1 MTITVSAIEDDVST
15 TSNTKPKRVRKKPEQ
30 QTTVDTPPPPPPTT
44 PAPPPTLE
52 RQSKTARMAT
62 CKNCGK
68 EMLEKTF
75 KYYHQLKCQQA
86 EQKPQTTKPTTPPED
101 ITVDFAFQR
110 RVKQDK
116 YASLLTKAFS
126 KQTT

>member
-15 TSNTKPKRVRKKPEQ
+15 TSDTKPKRVRKKPEQ

-44 PAPPPTLE
+44 PPPPPPTLE

-75 KYYHQLKCQQA
+75 KYYHQLKCQQV
-86 EQKPQTTKPTTPPED
+86 EQKPQTAKPTTPPED

-116 YASLLTKAFS
+116 YASLLTKAF
-126 KQTT
+126 

>member
-15 TSNTKPKRVRKKPEQ
+15 TSDTKPKRVRKKPEQ

-44 PAPPPTLE
+44 PPLPPPSLE

-86 EQKPQTTKPTTPPED
+86 EQKPQTTKPKTTPED

-116 YASLLTKAFS
+116 YASLLTKAV
-126 KQTT
+126 

>member
-1 MTITVSAIEDDVST
+1 MTITVSAIEDDASA
-15 TSNTKPKRVRKKPEQ
+15 TSDTKPKRVRKKPEQ

-44 PAPPPTLE
+44 PPPPPPTLE

-75 KYYHQLKCQQA
+75 KYYHQLKCQQV
-86 EQKPQTTKPTTPPED
+86 EQKPQTAKPTTPPED

-116 YASLLTKAFS
+116 YASLLTKAF
-126 KQTT
+126 

>member
-1 MTITVSAIEDDVST
+1 MTITVSAIEDDAST
-15 TSNTKPKRVRKKPEQ
+15 TSDTKPKRVRKKPEQ

-44 PAPPPTLE
+44 PPPPPPSLE

-116 YASLLTKAFS
+116 YASLLTKAF
-126 KQTT
+126 